1 MRRKRFLLGMVVV
14 LAIAFCSGSVLAE
27 DVIKVGVPYPATGGH
42 ASDGQSMY
50 RAIEMAVDEYNAQGG
65 LLGRQLEIISGDVGD
80 LRPENV
86 ISVAERLRAAKCDV
100 ILTGYCSGT
109 NAAVKTFG
117 QDEVPFLTGI
127 AYHVTSD
134 AIEEGLPG
142 TNNCFEYV
150 WDEFT
155 YGKALEN
162 EMFEMPKKMG
172 WTPPNKKVAVI
183 KIDVGFSIDP
193 ADYFIAAAKRM
204 GYEVVID
211 ETVGFDKVD
220 FGTFLTKLEREKP
233 SYIFVTL
240 LLPENAARFQMQFHD
255 RFSKKGLNAI
265 LAHQWTPAATE
276 WLDLV
281 GNEVAEGV
289 IFMAG
294 AVRENEPR
302 TRDYMNRWE
311 AKYNERPRDLYV
323 TCTRDGFEI
332 WAQAVKRAGSVDDY
346 TTVNRLIRESVYE
359 GLWGNYVFS
368 PRDQTALYGEYL
380 LPLEWMQYGNNGK
393 YALVAPDKSKVAD
406 YQKPPWIKD

>member
-14 LAIAFCSGSVLAE
+14 LVIAFCSGSVLAE

-65 LLGRQLEIISGDVGD
+65 LLGRQLKIISGDVGD
-80 LRPENV
+80 VRPESV

-150 WDEFT
+150 WDELT

-162 EMFEMPKKMG
+162 ELFAIPKKMG
-172 WTPPNKKVAVI
+172 WTPPNKKVAVM

-193 ADYFIAAAKRM
+193 ADQFIAYAKSV
-204 GYEVVID
+204 GYEVIID
-211 ETVGFDKVD
+211 ETIGFDKVD
-220 FGTFLTKLEREKP
+220 FGTFLTKIEREKP
-233 SYIFVTL
+233 AYIFVSL
-240 LLPENAARFQMQFHD
+240 LLPEIAARFQIQFHD

-281 GNEVAEGV
+281 GNEAAEGV

-294 AVRENEPR
+294 AVRDNEPK
-302 TRDYMNRWE
+302 TFEYMNRWE
-311 AKYNERPRDLYV
+311 AKYNARPADLYV
-323 TCTRDGFEI
+323 VCTRDGFEI
-332 WAQAVKRAGSVDDY
+332 WAQAVKRAGSVRDY
-346 TTVNRLIRESVYE
+346 TNVCRLIRESVYT
-359 GLWGNYVFS
+359 GLWGNYVFD

-380 LPLEWMQYGNNGK
+380 LPLEWMQYGKDGE
-393 YALVAPDKSKVAD
+393 YFLVAPNKVKVAD
-406 YQKPPWIKD
+406 YQKPPWMKN